1 MAEATSEQP
10 ARARPLS
17 PHLQIYRR
25 QINMVMS
32 IFHRLTGVALYFG
45 ALLLAWWLI
54 AAATGPDYFA
64 FVNGL
69 FATWP
74 GMIVLVGYTWALIH
88 HMLGGL
94 RHFVW
99 DTGTGLDIASVNV
112 LSWSTIVLS
121 VILTA
126 CLWYY
131 IAIEKGWTLP
141 WQ

>member
-1 MAEATSEQP
+1 MAEASTEEP

-17 PHLQIYRR
+17 PHLQIYRP

-32 IFHRLTGVALYFG
+32 ILHRITGAALYVG
-45 ALLLAWWLI
+45 SLLLAWWLF

-69 FATWP
+69 FSTWP

-99 DTGTGLDIASVNV
+99 DTGAGFDIATVNL
-112 LSWSTIVLS
+112 LSWATIVLS
-121 VILTA
+121 VPMTA
-126 CLWYY
+126 VLWLY
-131 IAIEKGWTLP
+131 IASEKGWWMP